1 MIIKKLRLENF
12 GVYAGLHEIDLLP
25 DSREQPIVLFGGL
38 NGGGKTT
45 LLDAI
50 QLTLFG
56 KLSRCSTRGNLAYEE
71 FLRRCITHGVPP
83 GVGSSVSLEIRQTFD
98 AQTHEFIITRRWVPA
113 GKGVAETLLVQ
124 RDNVIDTDLAENWL
138 EHVDQFVPV
147 GLAELFFFDGEQIAR
162 LAEADN
168 AAQMLTTAI
177 NTLLGIDLVDRLEKD
192 LMVYERDVSKTQRNG
207 EFSAEVSE
215 RETKLVVAQEELKK
229 LLFEKARLQTETDQG
244 QKKVEG
250 MEASYRQQGG
260 DLFAR
265 RKELDAQREAI
276 RVQRDRIEFELH
288 ELAAD
293 AAPLLTVETHVAK
306 IRAQALREE
315 TAEHQHLLLKELEK
329 RDRMMTGLLKK
340 GEFSDTARNRL
351 EALFAEDRKRRERAA
366 RIERYLNLDKS
377 ALQSVQRL
385 TPAFFDDLRKRAQKL
400 TQEHSKLGEQ
410 ALRIEET
417 LARVPDEAA
426 IAQVAE
432 QLAVA
437 QKELVKRQ
445 VESTVF
451 AERIE
456 RARRQ
461 IEEEERGLAVLLE
474 KRVAEFA
481 DNDDASRKIRF
492 AAKVRETMR
501 QFRIRVL
508 ERKIKQIESLIL
520 ESFQQLVR
528 KKELVVAIKIDPES
542 YRMTLIGSN
551 GQELHAD
558 RLSAGERQLLAVS
571 TLWGLARASG
581 RPLPTIIDT
590 PLGRLDSL
598 HRANLVENYFPYA
611 SHQVIILST
620 DEEIGKK
627 HLETLRPRITRTFE
641 LSYSQKT
648 GATEVVP
655 GYFFN

>member
-12 GVYAGLHEIDLLP
+12 GVYAGPHEIDLSP
-25 DSREQPIVLFGGL
+25 ASRDQPIVLFGGL

-71 FLRRCITHGVPP
+71 FLRRCITHGIAP
-83 GVGSSVSLEIRQTFD
+83 GSGSSVSLEIRQTFD
-98 AQTHEFIITRRWVPA
+98 AQVHEFIITRSWVPT
-113 GKGVAETLLVQ
+113 GKGVTETLLVQ
-124 RDNVIDTDLAENWL
+124 RDNVVDPELAENWL

-192 LMVYERDVSKTQRNG
+192 LMVYERDVSKLQRNG
-207 EFSAEVSE
+207 EFSTEVTE
-215 RETKLVVAQEELKK
+215 RETKLAAAQEELRK
-229 LLFEKARLQTETDQG
+229 LLFAKGQVQTETDQG
-244 QKKVEG
+244 QKRVEG

-265 RKELDAQREAI
+265 RKQLGAQQDAI
-276 RVQRDRIEFELH
+276 RVQINRIEVELR
-288 ELAAD
+288 EIAAG
-293 AAPLLTVETHVAK
+293 AVPLLVVEPLVAK
-306 IRAQALREE
+306 IRAQAMREE
-315 TAEHQHLLLKELEK
+315 TAEHQRLLLRELEK
-329 RDRMMTGLLKK
+329 RDRMMADLLRK
-340 GEFSDTARNRL
+340 GEFPDAARGRL
-351 EALFAEDRKRRERAA
+351 EALFSADRKRRERAA
-366 RIERYLNLDKS
+366 KIDRYLNLDKS

-385 TPAFFDDLRKRAQKL
+385 TPTFFDDLRKRAARL
-400 TQEHSKLGEQ
+400 TQEHAKLGEQ

-426 IAQVAE
+426 IAHVSE

-437 QKELVKRQ
+437 QKELVKKQ
-445 VESTVF
+445 IEGVML

-456 RARRQ
+456 KTRRR
-461 IEEEERGLAVLLE
+461 IEEEERALGALLE
-474 KRVAEFA
+474 KRVAELA
-481 DNDDASRKIRF
+481 ERDDASRKIRF
-492 AAKVRETMR
+492 AAKVRDTMR

-520 ESFQQLVR
+520 ESFQQLLR
-528 KKELVVAIKIDPES
+528 KKELVAAIKIDPES
-542 YRMTLIGSN
+542 YRMTLLGAH
-551 GQELHAD
+551 GEELHAD

-627 HLETLRPRITRTFE
+627 HLATLKPRITRSFE

-648 GATEVVP
+648 GSTEVVP

>member
-12 GVYAGLHEIDLLP
+12 GVYAGPHEIDLMP
-25 DSREQPIVLFGGL
+25 NSRDEPIVLFGGL

-50 QLTLFG
+50 QLALFG

-71 FLRRCITHGVPP
+71 FLRRCITHGTPT
-83 GVGSSVSLEIRQTFD
+83 GTGSSVSLEIRQTFD
-98 AQTHEFIITRRWVPA
+98 AQTHEFIITRRWAPA
-113 GKGVAETLLVQ
+113 GKGVTETLLVQ
-124 RDNVIDTDLAENWL
+124 RDNVVDTELAENWL

-192 LMVYERDVSKTQRNG
+192 LMVYERDVSKTQQNG
-207 EFSAEVSE
+207 EFSADVSE
-215 RETKLVVAQEELKK
+215 RERKLVVAQDELKK
-229 LLFEKARLQTETDQG
+229 LLFEKARVQTETDQS
-244 QKKVEG
+244 QKKVEAI
-250 MEASYRQQGG
+250 EASYRQQGG

-265 RKELDAQREAI
+265 RKQLDAQREAI
-276 RVQRDRIEFELH
+276 RVQRDRVEFELR
-288 ELAAD
+288 EIAAG
-293 AAPLLTVETHVAK
+293 AAPLLTVETHLVK
-306 IRAQALREE
+306 IRSQALREDA
-315 TAEHQHLLLKELEK
+315 AEHQHLLVKELEK
-329 RDRMMTGLLKK
+329 RDRMMAGLLKK
-340 GEFSDTARNRL
+340 GEFPDSARNRL

-366 RIERYLNLDKS
+366 RVERYLNLDKS

-385 TPAFFDDLRKRAQKL
+385 TPGFFDDLRKRAAKL
-400 TQEHSKLGEQ
+400 SHEHAKLGEQ
-410 ALRIEET
+410 ALRIDET

-432 QLAVA
+432 QLAAA
-437 QKELVKRQ
+437 QKELVTRQ
-445 VESTVF
+445 VESTVLG
-451 AERIE
+451 ERIE
-456 RARRQ
+456 KCRRQ
-461 IEEEERGLAVLLE
+461 IEDEERALAGLLE
-474 KRVAEFA
+474 KRVAELA
-481 DNDDASRKIRF
+481 ENDDASRKIRF
-492 AAKVRETMR
+492 AAKVRDTMR

-520 ESFQQLVR
+520 ESFQQLLR

-542 YRMTLIGSN
+542 YRMTLIGAN

-641 LSYSQKT
+641 LSYSRKT

>member
-1 MIIKKLRLENF
+1 MIIRKLRLENF
-12 GVYAGLHEIDLLP
+12 GVYAGSHEIDLSP
-25 DSREQPIVLFGGL
+25 TSHDKPIVLFGGL

-56 KLSRCSTRGNLAYEE
+56 KLSRCSTRGSLAYEE
-71 FLRRCITHGVPP
+71 FLRRCISHGAAP
-83 GVGSSVSLEIRQTFD
+83 GSGSCVALEIRQTFD
-98 AQTHEFIITRRWVPA
+98 AQVHEFVITRRWVPS
-113 GKGVAETLLVQ
+113 GKGVSETLLVQ
-124 RDNVIDTDLAENWL
+124 RDNVVDPDLAENWL

-192 LMVYERDVSKTQRNG
+192 LTVYERDVSKGQQNG
-207 EFSAEVSE
+207 RFAAEVTGQE
-215 RETKLVVAQEELKK
+215 VKLATTQEELQR
-229 LLFEKARLQTETDQG
+229 LLFDKARVQTETDQG
-244 QKKVEG
+244 QKKVEM
-250 MEASYRQQGG
+250 MEANFHRQGG

-265 RKELDAQREAI
+265 RKQLGAEREAI
-276 RVQRDRIEFELH
+276 RVQMERIEHEMRELT
-288 ELAAD
+288 AGAT
-293 AAPLLTVETHVAK
+293 PLLVVQAQIAK
-306 IRAQALREE
+306 VRSQAVREE
-315 TAEHQHLLLKELEK
+315 TAENQGLLLTELEK
-329 RDRMMTGLLKK
+329 RDRTIASLLKRGK
-340 GEFSDTARNRL
+340 FPDAAQSRL
-351 EALFAEDRKRRERAA
+351 EALFADDRKRRARASK
-366 RIERYLNLDKS
+366 IERYLNLEKS
-377 ALQSVQRL
+377 GLQSLQRL
-385 TPAFFDDLRKRAQKL
+385 TSEFFEDIRKRSAKL
-400 TQEHSKLGEQ
+400 TREHHELNLQ

-426 IAQVAE
+426 IVQISE
-432 QLAVA
+432 QLATV
-437 QKELVKRQ
+437 QKELMKKQ
-445 VESTVF
+445 VEGGLL

-456 RARRQ
+456 KMRRQ
-461 IEEEERGLAVLLE
+461 VEEEERTIAAILE
-474 KRVAEFA
+474 KSVSETAA
-481 DNDDASRKIRF
+481 QDDASRKIKF

-508 ERKIKQIESLIL
+508 ERKIKQIEGLIL
-520 ESFQQLVR
+520 ESFQQLLR
-528 KKELVVAIKIDPES
+528 KKELVTAIKIDPET
-542 YRMTLIGSN
+542 YRMTLHGKS

-620 DEEIGKK
+620 DEEIGEK
-627 HLETLRPRITRTFE
+627 HLATLKPRIARTFE
-641 LSYSQKT
+641 LTYSQKT
-648 GATEVVP
+648 QSTEVVP

>member
-12 GVYAGLHEIDLLP
+12 GVYAGPHEIDLLP
-25 DSREQPIVLFGGL
+25 NSREQPIILFGGL

-50 QLTLFG
+50 QLALFG

-71 FLRRCITHGVPP
+71 FLRRCITHGTAP
-83 GVGSSVSLEIRQTFD
+83 GIGSSVSLEIRQTFD
-98 AQTHEFIITRRWVPA
+98 AQTHEFIITRRWIPA
-113 GKGVAETLLVQ
+113 GKGVTETLLVQ
-124 RDNVIDTDLAENWL
+124 RDNVVDTELAENWL

-207 EFSAEVSE
+207 EFSVEVSE
-215 RETKLVVAQEELKK
+215 REARLVAAQEDLKK
-229 LLFEKARLQTETDQG
+229 LLFEKARVQTETDQG
-244 QKKVEG
+244 QKKVEA

-265 RKELDAQREAI
+265 RKQLDAQRDA
-276 RVQRDRIEFELH
+276 VKSQRDRIEFELR
-288 ELAAD
+288 ELAGS
-293 AAPLLTVETHVAK
+293 AAPLLVLESHVGK
-306 IRAQALREE
+306 IRSQALREQE
-315 TAEHQHLLLKELEK
+315 AERQHLLLRELEK
-329 RDRMMTGLLKK
+329 RDRMMAALLRK
-340 GEFSDTARNRL
+340 GEFPDAARNRL
-351 EALFAEDRKRRERAA
+351 EALFTEDRKRREHAA

-377 ALQSVQRL
+377 ALQNVQSL
-385 TPAFFDDLRKRAQKL
+385 TPAFFDDLRRRAAKL
-400 TQEHSKLGEQ
+400 SQEHAKLGIE

-426 IAQVAE
+426 IAQIAE
-432 QLAVA
+432 QLGTA

-445 VESTVF
+445 IESTVLT
-451 AERIE
+451 ERIDKG
-456 RARRQ
+456 RRQ
-461 IEEEERGLAVLLE
+461 IEEEERALAALLE
-474 KRVAEFA
+474 KRVAELA

-508 ERKIKQIESLIL
+508 ERKIKQIEGLIL
-520 ESFQQLVR
+520 DSFQQLLR
-528 KKELVVAIKIDPES
+528 KKALVVAIKIDPET
-542 YRMTLIGSN
+542 YRMTLIGPT

-627 HLETLRPRITRTFE
+627 HLERLSPRITRTFE
-641 LSYSQKT
+641 LSYSQNT